1 MTRIRHRVCH
11 KLYHLRL
18 VDLAPL
24 KWNVFTGVQ
33 RSCFLFLF
41 YPLKRACILQN
52 SSIAH
57 EYRLKFG
64 TSRTRNI
71 SRRLSS
77 REQTRRSISTN
88 IKMVVGRLIIR
99 FSVTL
104 TCFFYSKINY
114 FDDTT
119 VKIVIFYLK
128 LHDFE
133 DTTVNTELRGHCES
147 KFNPMSL

>member
-1 MTRIRHRVCH
+1 MFSPAS
-11 KLYHLRL
+11 KGL
-18 VDLAPL
+18 VFCSF
-24 KWNVFTGVQ
+24 FT
-33 RSCFLFLF
+33 
-41 YPLKRACILQN
+41 LKRACILQN

-57 EYRLKFG
+57 KYRLKFG